1 MERKHHKLRAWQ
13 QAVALVKSVYRAS
26 SGFPR
31 DELYG
36 ITAQMRRAAVSV
48 PANIAEGAARATDRE
63 FAHLLVVARGSLS
76 ELETHVIVAK
86 ELGLL
91 AEEQALREEID
102 QVFMLVGGL
111 LNSARVARGDDG

>member
-1 MERKHHKLRAWQ
+1 MERRHHKLRAWQ
-13 QAVALVKSVYRAS
+13 QAVGLVKSVYRAS
-26 SGFPR
+26 ASFPR

-63 FAHLLVVARGSLS
+63 FAHFLVMARGSLS

-86 ELGLL
+86 ELGFL
-91 AEEQALREEID
+91 AEDQALREEID
-102 QVFMLVGGL
+102 QVFKLVGGL
-111 LNSARVARGDDG
+111 LNSVRDVQGEG

>member
-1 MERKHHKLRAWQ
+1 
-13 QAVALVKSVYRAS
+13 VKSVYRAS
-26 SGFPR
+26 ASFPR

-63 FAHLLVVARGSLS
+63 FAHFLVMARGSLS

-86 ELGLL
+86 ELGFL
-91 AEEQALREEID
+91 AEDQALREEID
-102 QVFMLVGGL
+102 QVFKLVGGL
-111 LNSARVARGDDG
+111 LNSVRDVQGEG